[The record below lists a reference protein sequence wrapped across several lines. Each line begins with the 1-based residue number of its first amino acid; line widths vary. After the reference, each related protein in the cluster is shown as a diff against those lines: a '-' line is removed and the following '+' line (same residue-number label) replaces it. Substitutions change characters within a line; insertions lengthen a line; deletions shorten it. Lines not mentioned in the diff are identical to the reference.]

1 MGRQRAAAQLVLSGA
16 AGALFW
22 ATVLVLAFDTATPAV
37 TIAVSDERRVLARRD
52 VGDASRQGEL
62 LPAGIRRG
70 LAEAGRA
77 RRGPRPPPLR
87 GGAPAPHPPPV
98 RPLHRP

>member
-52 VGDASRQGEL
+52 VVDARRQGEVL
-62 LPAGIRRG
+62 AAGIRRG
-70 LAEAGRA
+70 LAGAGGGRGGPPPPPAPGRA
-77 RRGPRPPPLR
+77 PPPPPGPGPRR
-87 GGAPAPHPPPV
+87 AP
-98 RPLHRP
+98 

>member
-37 TIAVSDERRVLARRD
+37 TIAVSDERRVLARRG
-52 VGDASRQGEL
+52 VVDARRPGEVL
-62 LPAGIRRG
+62 AAGIRRG
-70 LAEAGRA
+70 LAAAGGG
-77 RRGPRPPPLR
+77 RRGPPARRVR
-87 GGAPAPHPPPV
+87 GPAPAPPPPPG
-98 RPLHRP
+98 RRRA